1 MEKIEL
7 RSEDGGDNMI
17 EIKMSGLCEDCRVA
31 DLFLDCTEFQSYD
44 MGMSYTSKE
53 WEIKCKHQSA
63 CNRMYDQTS
72 REVTE

>member
-1 MEKIEL
+1 MDAIARTL
-7 RSEDGGDNMI
+7 QGGDGMI

-31 DLFLDCTEFQSYD
+31 DLFLDCTEVQIYD
-44 MGMSYTSKE
+44 MGMSYTSKG

>member
-1 MEKIEL
+1 
-7 RSEDGGDNMI
+7 MI

-31 DLFLDCTEFQSYD
+31 DLFLDCTELQSYD